1 MKYEELKTKLTEI
14 LQEPDTALV
23 KVGSLLDEIK
33 ADYET
38 MLSLTEK
45 VGKQDARI
53 RDLQDTNMKL
63 FLSQTGQAP
72 EQAEEEDDVE
82 GPEAITNFI
91 NALNKEEE

>member
-1 MKYEELKTKLTEI
+1 MTYEELKTKLTTI

-33 ADYET
+33 TDYDT
-38 MLSLTEK
+38 MLSLTDK
-45 VGKQDARI
+45 VNKQDTRI

-72 EQAEEEDDVE
+72 DHAEEEEDDVE

-91 NALNKEEE
+91 NSLNKEE

>member
-1 MKYEELKTKLTEI
+1 M

-23 KVGSLLDEIK
+23 KIGPILDEIK

-38 MLSLTEK
+38 MVSLTDK
-45 VGKQDARI
+45 VSKQDVRI

-72 EQAEEEDDVE
+72 DADKEEDDDLE
-82 GPEAITNFI
+82 GMEAIDAFVAHI
-91 NALNKEEE
+91 NEKEEK